1 MATLNERIE
10 AINDALV
17 ANQPRLAR
25 AISMNEQQYDNERA
39 IYIRQM
45 TAYLDDLRR
54 ELDELEQERDRRREQ
69 RAARAVRRSEGV
81 TVSRHTLRLLA
92 VDDAVNRLLDLPDVD
107 EYRIIPIRRKA
118 K

>member
-10 AINDALV
+10 ATHDALI

-39 IYIRQM
+39 TYIRQM

-69 RAARAVRRSEGV
+69 RAARAVRHV

-92 VDDAVNRLLDLPDVD
+92 VDAAVNRLLDLPDVD
-107 EYRIIPIRRKA
+107 EYRIIPIRRKT